1 MTWTSSSASN
11 SGTKHSDAK
20 RALCAAWPKINTVP
34 NTSANYSKT
43 SCANYV
49 RTSGKMGAR
58 TEGVYVSTI
67 DYPDT
72 DNPNSRRLYA
82 IEKVY
87 GNDEVERVLLTW
99 AEARIAYE
107 MLGREIAQSNLP
119 FVVGTKRKT

>member
-1 MTWTSSSASN
+1 MQ
-11 SGTKHSDAK
+11 
-20 RALCAAWPKINTVP
+20 
-34 NTSANYSKT
+34 
-43 SCANYV
+43 
-49 RTSGKMGAR
+49 AR

-72 DNPNSRRLYA
+72 ENPNSRRLYA

-99 AEARIAYE
+99 AEARIACE

>member
-1 MTWTSSSASN
+1 
-11 SGTKHSDAK
+11 
-20 RALCAAWPKINTVP
+20 
-34 NTSANYSKT
+34 
-43 SCANYV
+43 
-49 RTSGKMGAR
+49 MGAR

-72 DNPNSRRLYA
+72 DNPNSRRLYEIA
-82 IEKVY
+82 RVCGD
-87 GNDEVERVLLTW
+87 GNVERVLLTW

>member
-1 MTWTSSSASN
+1 MQ
-11 SGTKHSDAK
+11 
-20 RALCAAWPKINTVP
+20 
-34 NTSANYSKT
+34 
-43 SCANYV
+43 
-49 RTSGKMGAR
+49 AR

-72 DNPNSRRLYA
+72 ENPNSRRLYA

-99 AEARIAYE
+99 AEARIACK

-119 FVVGTKRKT
+119 FVVGTKRKP

>member
-1 MTWTSSSASN
+1 MQ
-11 SGTKHSDAK
+11 
-20 RALCAAWPKINTVP
+20 
-34 NTSANYSKT
+34 
-43 SCANYV
+43 
-49 RTSGKMGAR
+49 AR

-72 DNPNSRRLYA
+72 ENPNSRRLYA

>member
-1 MTWTSSSASN
+1 
-11 SGTKHSDAK
+11 
-20 RALCAAWPKINTVP
+20 
-34 NTSANYSKT
+34 
-43 SCANYV
+43 
-49 RTSGKMGAR
+49 MGAR

-72 DNPNSRRLYA
+72 ENPNSRRLYA